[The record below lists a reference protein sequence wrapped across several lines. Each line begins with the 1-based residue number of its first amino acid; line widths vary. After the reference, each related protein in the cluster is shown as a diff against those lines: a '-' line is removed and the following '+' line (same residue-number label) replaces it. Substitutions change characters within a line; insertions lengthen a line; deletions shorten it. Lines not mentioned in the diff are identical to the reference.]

1 MAKDGRR
8 HQDMSIEEIL
18 KSIRGII
25 DNRTDIP
32 QTNEDDI
39 LELTDAVDDRTDI
52 NNNEKSATGINN
64 KITNG
69 PGASMLS
76 EEAALKTSVIL
87 KHFSNTTKNM
97 HVSNSH
103 NKTNTLEDIVI
114 QMLRPEISKW
124 LEENLPLLVKQL
136 VEIEIQKLKPH
147 D

>member
-52 NNNEKSATGINN
+52 NNELSIRFTHIINDLAKN
-64 KITNG
+64 K
-69 PGASMLS
+69 
-76 EEAALKTSVIL
+76 
-87 KHFSNTTKNM
+87 KN
-97 HVSNSH
+97 
-103 NKTNTLEDIVI
+103 
-114 QMLRPEISKW
+114 W
-124 LEENLPLLVKQL
+124 LEGNIQQL
-136 VEIEIQKLKPH
+136 IHKYLQNII
-147 D
+147 